1 MALSFLSRFRAEP
14 DHPVSGAAASV
25 ADGAD
30 DPLVGHFGDWH
41 GRLSA
46 IGGRL
51 ALLNGSTEE
60 EFLAIGARL
69 HDFYGR
75 AGQIEGM
82 SRQVAELI
90 LGDEIERDMAAL
102 HDIVNRIAD
111 YLSRA
116 EAESDQS
123 AATLQTILTHIG
135 CVDEPLEG
143 FRKIIKNLHM
153 LSTAVKIESAR
164 LGEGAAG
171 FNTLA
176 EDVERLS
183 VSIKEKSA
191 AILAEKETLSAMIG
205 GTLVRVTATEAQQR
219 GNVRQILDRTRQNLA
234 TLAAIHGR
242 CSDAVGIVTASSA
255 ETAESIAEVV
265 TSLQF
270 HDITRQQIE
279 HVKEALDDLAPI
291 LTGQTGDPVKGA
303 GEVADVCELQEA
315 QLRHA
320 RQELSAAVARIVEN
334 LRAIARQQARMSD
347 ETRAMAGTADQ
358 AGSSFFAD
366 MESDMGRV
374 TEVLSDNAAANRNL
388 ATAMESVVA
397 SVRDI
402 AGFVTDIE
410 EIGSEIELIALNSQV
425 KAANTGDGGAALGV
439 LAEAIQHLSVEAR
452 TRTGAVSDTLRKV
465 TEVTASLSHGID
477 TDVRV
482 IVEEVDGL
490 IGEIR
495 NLLGSVRT
503 VNEGLLDLLGRIDGA
518 VQTLSR
524 DIDLATGVMTVH
536 ETSAAVIDEVL
547 AEIDGVARE
556 VRPFAPAT
564 SAHAKELRLRELADR
579 YTMHSERRVH
589 DALVAGKGAT
599 AAPAPELFAA
609 PAAMAAAGDDGLG
622 DNVELF

>member
-14 DHPVSGAAASV
+14 DHSVNAAASV
-25 ADGAD
+25 ADGAAH
-30 DPLVGHFGDWH
+30 PLVGHFGDWH

-205 GTLVRVTATEAQQR
+205 GTLARVTATEARQR
-219 GNVRQILDRTRQNLA
+219 DNVRQILDRTRQNLA
-234 TLAAIHGR
+234 TLAEIHGR

-291 LTGQTGDPVKGA
+291 LTGQTGDPVKEA
-303 GEVADVCELQEA
+303 GEVADVCELQAA

-320 RQELSAAVARIVEN
+320 RQELSDAVARIVEN
-334 LRAIARQQARMSD
+334 LRAIARQQTRMSD
-347 ETRAMAGTADQ
+347 ETRTMAGTADQ

-388 ATAMESVVA
+388 AAAMESVVA

-452 TRTGAVSDTLRKV
+452 TRTGAVSDTLRTV
-465 TEVTASLSHGID
+465 TEVTASLSSGID
-477 TDVRV
+477 TDVRL

-495 NLLGSVRT
+495 KILGSVRT

-536 ETSAAVIDEVL
+536 ETSTAVIDEVL
-547 AEIDGVARE
+547 AELDGIVRE

-564 SAHAKELRLRELADR
+564 SAHAKEPRLRELADR

-589 DALVAGKGAT
+589 DALVAGKGAK

-622 DNVELF
+622 GNVELF

>member
-1 MALSFLSRFRAEP
+1 VALSFLSRFRAEP
-14 DHPVSGAAASV
+14 ERCVSAAAAAA

-30 DPLVGHFGDWH
+30 HPLGGRFGDWH

-46 IGGRL
+46 IGSRL

-102 HDIVNRIAD
+102 HGIVNRIAD
-111 YLSRA
+111 YLSRV
-116 EAESDQS
+116 ETESDQS

-135 CVDEPLEG
+135 CVNEPLEG

-205 GTLVRVTATEAQQR
+205 GTLSRATATEAQQR
-219 GNVRQILDRTRQNLA
+219 QSVRLILDRTRQNLA
-234 TLAAIHGR
+234 TLAEIHGR

-279 HVKEALDDLAPI
+279 HVKEALDGLAPI
-291 LTGQTGDPVKGA
+291 LTGQTPDPVKGA

-320 RQELSAAVARIVEN
+320 RQELSSAVARIVEN
-334 LRAIARQQARMSD
+334 LRAIARQQTRMSD

-366 MESDMGRV
+366 MESDMRRV
-374 TEVLSDNAAANRNL
+374 TEVLSENAAANRNL
-388 ATAMESVVA
+388 AAAMESVVA

-465 TEVTASLSHGID
+465 TEVTASLSSDID

-482 IVEEVDGL
+482 IVEEVEAL

-495 NLLGSVRT
+495 NLLGSIRT

-518 VQTLSR
+518 VQTLSS

-547 AEIDGVARE
+547 AEIAAVARE
-556 VRPFAPAT
+556 VRPFAPAS
-564 SAHAKELRLRELADR
+564 SAHARELRLRELADR
-579 YTMHSERRVH
+579 YTMHSERTVH
-589 DALVAGKGAT
+589 DALVAGKRGGGA
-599 AAPAPELFAA
+599 AAPAPFAA

>member
-1 MALSFLSRFRAEP
+1 MRRFRPDPDQSEAAIDASSPLSANQALSAQFEAWHQQLLS
-14 DHPVSGAAASV
+14 
-25 ADGAD
+25 
-30 DPLVGHFGDWH
+30 
-41 GRLSA
+41 

-51 ALLNGSTEE
+51 ALFNGSTEE

-75 AGQIEGM
+75 AGEIEGM
-82 SRQVAELI
+82 SRQVADLI
-90 LGDEIERDMAAL
+90 LGDEISRDMAAL
-102 HDIVNRIAD
+102 HGIVDRIAD
-111 YLSRA
+111 YLTRA

-123 AATLQTILTHIG
+123 ATTLKTILSHISH
-135 CVDEPLEG
+135 VDEPLDG

-176 EDVERLS
+176 DDVERLS
-183 VSIKEKSA
+183 VSIKEKSV
-191 AILAEKETLSAMIG
+191 AILGERETLSARIG
-205 GTLVRVTATEAQQR
+205 GTLARVTASEAEQR
-219 GNVRQILDRTRQNLA
+219 KNVHQILDKTRESLD
-234 TLAAIHGR
+234 TLAEIHGR
-242 CSDAVGIVTASSA
+242 CSEAVGIVTSSSA

-279 HVKEALDDLAPI
+279 HVKEALDDLVPNLA
-291 LTGQTGDPVKGA
+291 GQAADPVKGA

-320 RQELSAAVARIVEN
+320 RDELSSAVVRIVEN
-334 LRAIARQQARMSD
+334 LRAIARQQTRLSD
-347 ETRAMAGTADQ
+347 ETRVMAGTADQ

-366 MESDMGRV
+366 MESGMGRV
-374 TEVLSDNAAANRNL
+374 TDVLSDNAAANRNL
-388 ATAMESVVA
+388 ASAMETVVA

-425 KAANTGDGGAALGV
+425 KAANTGEGGAALGV
-439 LAEAIQHLSVEAR
+439 LAEAIQHLSVDAR
-452 TRTGAVSDTLRKV
+452 ARTGAVSDTLRKV
-465 TEVTASLSHGID
+465 TEVTESLSREID
-477 TDVRV
+477 TDVSV
-482 IVEEVDGL
+482 IAEEVDGF

-495 NLLGSVRT
+495 SLVGSVRG
-503 VNEGLLDLLGRIDGA
+503 VNERLLDLLCRLDSA
-518 VQTLSR
+518 VQSLSH
-524 DIDLATGVMTVH
+524 DIDQATAVMTVH
-536 ETSAAVIDEVL
+536 ETSAALIDEVL
-547 AEIDGVARE
+547 AEINGVVGA

-564 SAHAKELRLRELADR
+564 TAHAKELRLRELAER
-579 YTMHSERRVH
+579 YTMHSERKVH
-589 DALVAGKGAT
+589 DAMISGNGARVEPM
-599 AAPAPELFAA
+599 PALFAA
-609 PAAMAAAGDDGLG
+609 SAGVADDDGLG